1 MDAPSLTISVP
12 EAARMLGIS
21 SNHCWRAI
29 ERGELPSLKI
39 GRRVLIPRRSLE
51 AFVERA
57 EHGAAAAAH

>member
-1 MDAPSLTISVP
+1 
-12 EAARMLGIS
+12 MLGIS
-21 SNHCWRAI
+21 ANHCWRAI

-57 EHGAAAAAH
+57 EHGLATAAQ

>member
-1 MDAPSLTISVP
+1 VDTPSLTISVN
-12 EAARMLGIS
+12 EASRLLGIS
-21 SNHCWRAI
+21 ANHCWRAI

-57 EHGAAAAAH
+57 EHGVATAAH